1 MRMESQKDIDNIVSE
16 KFVSIIYKHLLRFDS
31 RISLIDVEDCKQE
44 IRFALLTSK
53 KEEVFKVASRL
64 VQSLLSSYGYS
75 RRKGKD
81 NFSIFYTDSQ
91 FTEIEEKVLQ
101 EIEILYLEQNMTARE
116 IAHCF
121 NIEYNNSLQ
130 KILCACFPKQ
140 MGKGG
145 KRKGAGKRRK

>member
-1 MRMESQKDIDNIVSE
+1 
-16 KFVSIIYKHLLRFDS
+16 
-31 RISLIDVEDCKQE
+31 
-44 IRFALLTSK
+44 
-53 KEEVFKVASRL
+53 
-64 VQSLLSSYGYS
+64 
-75 RRKGKD
+75 
-81 NFSIFYTDSQ
+81 
-91 FTEIEEKVLQ
+91 
-101 EIEILYLEQNMTARE
+101 MTARE